1 MAVLWILQPFVNKS
15 QNDSSGRNPDTRQME
30 QRRPKVTFNNLVA
43 VTDVR
48 RQAGVAAKNLKY
60 GCDGRFSV
68 RATAPIN
75 IRQKFVQ
82 AK

>member
-1 MAVLWILQPFVNKS
+1 
-15 QNDSSGRNPDTRQME
+15 ME